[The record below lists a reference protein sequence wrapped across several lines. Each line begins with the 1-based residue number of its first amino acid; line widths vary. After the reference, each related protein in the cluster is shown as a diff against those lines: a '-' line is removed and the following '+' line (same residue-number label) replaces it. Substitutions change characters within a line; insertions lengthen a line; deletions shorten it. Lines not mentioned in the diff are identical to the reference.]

1 MTDGQDPLTLACLV
15 PEGRAARN
23 AEVTFAHANGRYLAG
38 RGARL
43 VADGVEG
50 EIAAAL
56 VAGAAHAGGQVRIAV
71 PFGESPPT
79 YPAPVQVIELK
90 SAEHP
95 PTWIGAHVDAV
106 WALPP
111 RVADLERYFEVWTA
125 AVRRPVLCVA
135 EAGEFRLLRGIVEEI
150 APPGSRRR
158 AHRLLFAS
166 SPEEGWTL
174 LSETLR
180 ARPRRRVRALGI
192 GALAGRGG
200 RPNR

>member
-1 MTDGQDPLTLACLV
+1 MTNAQDPLTLACLV
-15 PEGRAARN
+15 PEGRAART
-23 AEVTFAHANGRYLAG
+23 AEVSFAHANGRYLAG

-56 VAGAAHAGGQVRIAV
+56 VAGAAHADGEVRIAV
-71 PFGESPPT
+71 PFGTPPPS
-79 YPAPVQVIELK
+79 YPAPVQVIALK
-90 SAEHP
+90 SSEHP
-95 PTWIGAHVDAV
+95 PAWIGAHVDAV

-111 RVADLERYFEVWTA
+111 RIADLERYFEVWTA
-125 AVRRPVLCVA
+125 AVRRPVVCVA

-150 APPGSRRR
+150 APTGSRRR

-166 SPEEGWTL
+166 SPAEGWTL
-174 LSETLR
+174 LSEALR

-192 GALAGRGG
+192 RALAGRGG
-200 RPNR
+200 PPDR